1 MQQRGKIISVSIVKI
16 DVKTCFL
23 RALTIL
29 LMLLV
34 IALVSACSSETH
46 QLCNI
51 RINLEEENSRSL
63 SAEPLKNYTIYYK
76 SIYRGSDPSKAYG
89 DMSNYSYFKKLTTNG
104 ILVSQGLWEI
114 QAIFKD
120 TDQGDTYTPTNED
133 LALDLIA
140 TSGDIYI
147 NLNTKSIAVR
157 FSSKIGYVKFS
168 SYELRSIPGSVTKD
182 TISVSVS
189 VYKYDETVSAFS
201 STETFDLVEDVN
213 SENIFAKENVQLDT
227 GIYYAVVSVKGTV
240 SNTSKTLFTD
250 CIGFVV
256 RSGLTTDINGY
267 CDKYNTSSSSN
278 VINVDTKGDNGK
290 PTTESD
296 LKNFNK
302 DNFVDDGIYILP
314 GNQQYILAPTEA
326 GKPYE
331 KVITDKKTVTIDMN
345 GNCLVTNNKNN
356 SEKINKAFFI
366 IDSGSTLNLINS
378 KVNSGSSPWFGSDG
392 KFTAR
397 YHANILVNGGS
408 FYAGTSLSNGQV
420 AIRGCT
426 PDVTPPNG
434 EYRHA
439 AIDISNQGGKVD
451 LSGSTSGI
459 RIEQAVRGIS
469 TDDNDTS
476 SSVSF
481 KVNIKVD
488 NATIKTNG
496 SSSVPNYGIYLDGT
510 KIKTKEDDYIKITI
524 GSPDPTDTTEKTI
537 STSGSSTGNG
547 YGIYIAHFSIPITID
562 ILPNAVIYSKEG
574 YGIYIDKSCTGT
586 VTITNNGKIDI
597 SSKGKAA
604 AVIKGTTYTNSL
616 PSGTY

>member
-1 MQQRGKIISVSIVKI
+1 MQQRGIIISVPIVKI

-29 LMLLV
+29 LTLLV

-133 LALDLIA
+133 LDLDLIA
-140 TSGDIYI
+140 TSGNIYI

-157 FSSKIGYVKFS
+157 FSSNKGYVYFS
-168 SYELRSIPGSVTKD
+168 SYELRSIPSSVSNQ
-182 TISVSVS
+182 TISVS

-201 STETFDLVEDVN
+201 STATTIPVEAVN
-213 SENIFAKENVQLDT
+213 SGNTFSATENVQLDT

-296 LKNFNK
+296 LKNFNQ
-302 DNFVDDGIYILP
+302 DNFVDNGIYILP
-314 GNQQYILAPTEA
+314 GNEQYILAPTEA

-331 KVITDKKTVTIDMN
+331 KVITANKTVTIDMN
-345 GNCLVTNNKNN
+345 GNCLVTNNRNN

-392 KFTAR
+392 KFKAR

-426 PDVTPPNG
+426 PDVTPPEG

-469 TDDNDTS
+469 TDDNDAST
-476 SSVSF
+476 SVSF
-481 KVNIKVD
+481 KVDIKVD

-496 SSSVPNYGIYLDGT
+496 SKSVPNYGIYLDGT
-510 KIKTKEDDYIKITI
+510 KIKTKEGDYIKITI
-524 GSPDPTDTTEKTI
+524 GSPDPKDTTRKTI

-574 YGIYIDKSCTGT
+574 YGIYIDSSCTGT
-586 VTITNNGKIDI
+586 VNITNNGKIDI